1 MDPNTITYLL
11 IGILSVNFISSKF
24 LNWLNIRRKEN
35 GIPKT
40 MEGYLDTEKL
50 TKANEYQRV
59 NFNFSL
65 VASFFSFGLTILFLA
80 SGFFGWL
87 DAFLSQFTI
96 HPLWLPA
103 LYFAVLYLGS
113 DLMGIPFDYYHTFVI
128 EQRFGF
134 NNTSMGTFLSDKLK
148 GYLLSIVIGGSLLL
162 TFLLLVNYM
171 GVDFWWQFWLV
182 TGVFMVLVNGLFS
195 SYILPLFNKLT
206 PLEEGELRQAI
217 LSYASKAGFPLE
229 NVFVIDGSKRSSKAN
244 AFFSGFG
251 KRKKVVLY
259 DTLIAQHST
268 DELVAVLAHEI
279 GHYKKRHIVTNL
291 VLGIL
296 QTGLILFVLAQLIFS
311 ESLSLAL
318 GGSEMAVH
326 LNLVGFT
333 MLFSPLSALIG
344 VGMNILSRKHEFEA
358 DAFAKS
364 TFDGQPLATALK
376 KLSVNNLTNLNPH
389 PWYVFMNYSHPPLLQ
404 RLAKLETTG

>member
-1 MDPNTITYLL
+1 MDPTAITYLL
-11 IGILSVNFISSKF
+11 IGVLSVNFVSSKF
-24 LNWLNIRRKEN
+24 LSWLNIRRAEN

-40 MEGYLDTEKL
+40 MEGYLDLDKL
-50 TKANEYQRV
+50 TKAKEYQRV

-65 VASFFSFGLTILFLA
+65 VAGFFSFGLTIAFLA
-80 SGFFGWL
+80 FGFFGWL
-87 DAFLSQFTI
+87 DAFLSQFTV
-96 HPLWLPA
+96 HALWLPA

-134 NNTSMGTFLSDKLK
+134 NNTSLGIFLSDKLK
-148 GYLLSIVIGGSLLL
+148 GYLLSIAIGGSLLL

-171 GVDFWWQFWLV
+171 GIDFWWQFWLV

-206 PLEEGELRQAI
+206 PLEEGELKQAI
-217 LSYASKAGFPLE
+217 LSYANKAGFPLE

-291 VLGIL
+291 VLGVL
-296 QTGLILFVLAQLIFS
+296 QTGLILFVLAHLIFS

-358 DAFAKS
+358 DAFAES

-389 PWYVFMNYSHPPLLQ
+389 PWYVFINYSHPPLLQ
-404 RLAKLETTG
+404 RIAKLETTE